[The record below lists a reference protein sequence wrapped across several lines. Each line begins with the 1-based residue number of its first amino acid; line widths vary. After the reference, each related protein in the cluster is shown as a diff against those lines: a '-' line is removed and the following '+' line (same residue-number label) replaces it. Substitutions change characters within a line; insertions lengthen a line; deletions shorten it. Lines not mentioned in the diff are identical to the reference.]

1 MPVSLA
7 RHCVELLVLGTI
19 ALGPVPWS
27 MVLAGRV
34 PWGPHRLL
42 AALTAWCVLQACGA
56 LALGASGALALAPL
70 VVVEVALGA
79 TGLAAG
85 PAGLWGARA
94 SGVPM
99 VPWPL
104 AMLVGAG
111 ALAALTMGIQ
121 AAVTPI
127 TDYDSLAYHLP
138 TMAQWVYARRI
149 ARLTHFASTIRFYPF
164 DWEAVGTLFLLPF
177 GEDVAVAF
185 PNLVA
190 WVIFGVAIHATAVT
204 LGARPA
210 HAAAA
215 ALLVLTTPIVREHV
229 NTMHVDLPLAA
240 FFLAALSFAL
250 TWQPA
255 FCVAALGLVAG
266 VKTSGLAY
274 ALLGVAA
281 LGVAASRRVRE
292 RAGGGCLAG
301 AALATAGLA
310 VGGFWYV
317 RNAVEGGNPFAPMRL
332 ALAGRVLLPG
342 VVDPIGVRRTTLLHL
357 FDPARLAHWR
367 ILLAALAHQF
377 GVRGLLVAAAAA
389 ALFLPARAAADTGG
403 RSYRA
408 RLAALLLITAGL
420 YWTTPYSADNGQHG
434 WRVTPWIGQG
444 LRFGFPFLGVLGV
457 AASLGATRLALPDR
471 FVAWIVAPLCMVGLT
486 NWSLF
491 PAAGI
496 GALGCAA
503 RYLPARSSRI
513 VLGTAL
519 CGLVV
524 VGSLWLRTEREVGR
538 RRLYG
543 GLTEFMDKEV
553 DRAEVI
559 GYLLSHRSYLLQ
571 GAQIGRPVIYLEDT
585 TGTLSEWVASLRHEG
600 VAVVAIGP
608 LRPWVA
614 GAARGVLARRAWYAV
629 RARLRAGPARRDRRL
644 SPERR
649 LISAVDVAHAPLC

>member
-164 DWEAVGTLFLLPF
+164 AWEAV
-177 GEDVAVAF
+177 
-185 PNLVA
+185 
-190 WVIFGVAIHATAVT
+190 
-204 LGARPA
+204 
-210 HAAAA
+210 
-215 ALLVLTTPIVREHV
+215 
-229 NTMHVDLPLAA
+229 
-240 FFLAALSFAL
+240 
-250 TWQPA
+250 
-255 FCVAALGLVAG
+255 
-266 VKTSGLAY
+266 
-274 ALLGVAA
+274 
-281 LGVAASRRVRE
+281 
-292 RAGGGCLAG
+292 
-301 AALATAGLA
+301 
-310 VGGFWYV
+310 
-317 RNAVEGGNPFAPMRL
+317 
-332 ALAGRVLLPG
+332 
-342 VVDPIGVRRTTLLHL
+342 
-357 FDPARLAHWR
+357 
-367 ILLAALAHQF
+367 
-377 GVRGLLVAAAAA
+377 
-389 ALFLPARAAADTGG
+389 
-403 RSYRA
+403 
-408 RLAALLLITAGL
+408 
-420 YWTTPYSADNGQHG
+420 
-434 WRVTPWIGQG
+434 
-444 LRFGFPFLGVLGV
+444 
-457 AASLGATRLALPDR
+457 
-471 FVAWIVAPLCMVGLT
+471 
-486 NWSLF
+486 
-491 PAAGI
+491 
-496 GALGCAA
+496 GCAA

-538 RRLYG
+538 RRLDG